1 MRDRLFAFLDTQ
13 RETVIDL
20 QRELVARPA
29 LGPENGGQGELQKVE
44 FLTTSLHDL
53 GCNDIRVLHAPD
65 NRVASGSRPSIAAV
79 IPGTDT
85 SQTLW
90 FVAHTDVVPAGDDTL
105 WDSDPFT
112 LRQEGDLLYGR
123 GVEDNH
129 HGLVAATLAAKA
141 LLQENI
147 TPAVNC
153 GLLLVADEE
162 TGNAY
167 GLDFLLREH
176 TELFGPDDQFVVP
189 DFGVKDG
196 STVEVAEKGMLWL
209 KCTVHGRQC
218 HASSPEQGVNS
229 FVGAAALALRLRGLY
244 EHFDAED
251 PLFAPPYSTFEPTKK
266 EANVPNVNTI
276 PGRDVFY
283 LDCRVLPH
291 YDLDDV
297 LTKARQEADVVQKD
311 YGVRVELDT
320 VHRESAPGTDP
331 QAPIVHKL
339 LTALHKVRGVNG
351 EIKGVGGGTV
361 AAYLRRANRPAVV
374 WSTLLHNAHQP
385 NEHTKISNIIADAK
399 VMAALLVDE

>member
-1 MRDRLFAFLDTQ
+1 MRDRLFASLDTQ
-13 RETVIDL
+13 HDTIIDL

-29 LGPENGGQGELQKVE
+29 LGPENGGQGEQEKAE
-44 FLTTSLHDL
+44 FLTQRLKEMGL
-53 GCNDIRVLHAPD
+53 EEVQVLSAPD
-65 NRVASGSRPSIAAV
+65 ARVDSGSRPSIAARV
-79 IPGTDT
+79 TGTDP
-85 SQTLW
+85 SQTIW
-90 FVAHTDVVPAGDDTL
+90 FIAHTDVVPAGDASL

-129 HGLVAATLAAKA
+129 HGLIAALLAAQA
-141 LLQENI
+141 LLHEGVRP
-147 TPAVNC
+147 TVNC

-162 TGNAY
+162 TGNAF
-167 GLDFLLREH
+167 GLEYLLREH
-176 TELFGPDDQFVVP
+176 SDLFGPADQFLVP
-189 DFGVKDG
+189 DFGVEDG

-229 FVGAAALALRLRGLY
+229 FVGACALALRLRELY
-244 EHFDAED
+244 THFNAQD

-283 LDCRVLPH
+283 LDCRVLPQ
-291 YDLDDV
+291 YDLDEV
-297 LTKARQEADVVQKD
+297 LTLARREADSVETA
-311 YGVRVELDT
+311 YNVRVELET

-331 QAPIVHKL
+331 QAPIVQKL
-339 LTALHKVRGVNG
+339 LTALHKVRGING
-351 EIKGVGGGTV
+351 QIKGVGGGTV